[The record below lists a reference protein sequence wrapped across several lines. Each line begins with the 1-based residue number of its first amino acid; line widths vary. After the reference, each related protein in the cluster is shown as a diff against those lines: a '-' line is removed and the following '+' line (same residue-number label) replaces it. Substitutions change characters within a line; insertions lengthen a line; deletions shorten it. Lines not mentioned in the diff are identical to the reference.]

1 MNNFQKLALDDTFRF
16 SCHPGI
22 ECFNRC
28 CWDLNQCLTPYDI
41 LRLKNGLKL
50 SSGEFLKRYTTHHI
64 GPGSGLPVVTLGPAR
79 QCRVRR
85 HCSSPASEASCP
97 PLPEVPAHKLNAVSG
112 VGRRVAGGMLEH
124 ENLSCPF
131 VSKAGCMVYPDRP
144 GSCRIYPLA
153 RIIQRKPNQHT
164 YEEFHIVIK
173 EPHCLGFNESKEWTV
188 REWKQSQ
195 EVSLYNE
202 MNDLLMDIISL
213 KNRSGKKRLSHKEN
227 ELFYLACYDLDK
239 FRDLVFEKRLWEAH
253 PVEEGVIKSLQEDD
267 VALMR
272 FGIEWIKGRLFAP
285 IESSHQSGKARSR

>member
-64 GPGSGLPVVTLGPAR
+64 GPGSGLPVVTLG
-79 QCRVRR
+79 V
-85 HCSSPASEASCP
+85 
-97 PLPEVPAHKLNAVSG
+97 
-112 VGRRVAGGMLEH
+112 LEH

-131 VSKAGCMVYPDRP
+131 VSKGGCTVYTDRP

-153 RIIQRKPNQHT
+153 RIVQRRPNERT
-164 YEEFHIVIK
+164 CEEFHIVIK
-173 EPHCLGFNESKEWTV
+173 EPHCLGFKESKEWTV
-188 REWKQSQ
+188 REWKQDQ
-195 EVSLYNE
+195 AVSLYDK
-202 MNDLLMDIISL
+202 MSDLLMDIISL
-213 KNRSGKKRLSHKEN
+213 KNRSGKKRLTHEEN
-227 ELFYLACYDLDK
+227 ELFYLACYDLDR

-253 PVEEGVIKSLQEDD
+253 PVEEEVIKGMEKDD

-272 FGIEWIKGRLFAP
+272 FGIEWIKGRLFGD
-285 IESSHQSGKARSR
+285 IRNIKDNHESTKRRKHERNKD